1 MQIALWIDTP
11 ALGDT
16 IAAIPTL
23 RKLSQAY
30 NDQKITVFTSK
41 PFLFEGHPLVEK
53 ALKSDAD
60 KSGYK
65 VYKTFQHLVGKN
77 YNQHGESVEFRYSN
91 MDLRQFHAVS
101 LGFTLTEEEMD
112 MDLYI
117 ESERELPVKDYVI
130 IHPTHT
136 WPTRTWDQEK
146 WQELIDRL
154 NDAGIPVVAVGRDA
168 REVGF
173 FNTDKPVMPI
183 NIKYGVNLLN
193 DDANDPAQLRW
204 MMNNRAKAVVTMDS
218 GILHVAGTTDVN
230 IIQLGSS
237 IDNKLRAP
245 YRHGS
250 QDYKYQFVRGGCGE
264 FCSSN
269 MKYNVKVHGSIQGI
283 PPQVRCLADKP
294 TFECHPTVDQ
304 VLTAVTSLYEP
315 IQKDPAEIKKAYITF
330 AKGDTY
336 FQLADYLKQSVEMH
350 SDHDFVIYTE
360 NDLDKLVDMTDKP
373 GQYVFL
379 YKILTI
385 QKALQEYDEVVW
397 LDNDI
402 VVNQNIDK
410 IWNKGKL
417 TNYPLV
423 SDWRFAGFDHT
434 PHESVDFNDPSVAI
448 KAKQYIGLTD
458 DAPRFEYV
466 QACAIRANQACLPI
480 FNEIEDL
487 FELANTNPEVFA
499 DFTSGDETMLNL
511 ILRREKATE
520 TLGTV
525 FMCSH
530 FWHSWHIS
538 RQIQYYATGGDYND
552 VWIGQTPYTVLPKH
566 EADDI
571 LFYHGTKHIEKVED
585 ILQNLRMVKNLKD
598 NGRAIITHTTQNYE
612 DIIVNLAK
620 SIKKYSKYPLI
631 VYTIDYDATT
641 SLNGLAICKRINL
654 NLPTASESD
663 FQEKDGNMYVNRA
676 TYRTYAALSA
686 KVEAMIQATE
696 DGVQEWLYLD
706 GDCVANHNVDDLFD
720 YTDQIEDYP
729 LATTGP
735 HEYVMMVKNGQLVGN
750 PFIDDKAN
758 GRDNTKCLEWPLM
771 DMFGLQPDQ
780 RSSYRTTNILLA
792 NQNCLGFLK
801 EWRDT
806 KNALPK
812 MVDLNKYLPFHEETL
827 YNVMVWKRNDKSLP
841 MVYINVSSADV
852 VRDFFTTDQEAGLKT
867 EFYRLPE
874 EKAQIKVFHGE
885 KRSEE
890 IEKIFQIVDENT
902 KIKLL
907 YLAPHLSTG
916 GMPEFLLGRLKAL
929 QGDPRLDIHVVEYTC
944 YAETYTV
951 QRDQIKA
958 MLGPNFHTIGHLGA
972 LSQSDREEV
981 LKATIVD
988 ISPDIIHI
996 EESPEAFDPFNKM
1009 SAETQSWLYQ
1019 PSQSWKIVETCHNIW
1034 FDPREM
1040 KRVSPDAY
1048 LFVSPHHALET
1059 FSEEP
1064 SEKFEAFYPIIPQT
1078 KSESLRRKSLE
1089 ILGLEDLSDAKHIVN
1104 IGLWTPGKN
1113 QVEAVEWATRLQALY
1128 PDSYQF
1134 HFVGNQASNFE
1145 HYWGPVMQNLPPN
1158 VHIHGERS
1166 DVETFYQLADAVVFN
1181 STWECNPLALR
1192 QALGWP
1198 IPVMARNLPQ
1208 YHSMYTDCLTEIQ
1221 GDTTDPLRL
1230 IEVLNTKPTRNQN
1243 AHAMAKFKQEHLD
1256 AYLSTL
1262 KGPVK
1267 RTAHAREEYTITW
1280 QNGPKVTSKTGR
1292 DLKVEFWADGEMTY
1306 AHTLQGEGH
1315 WCKPAQN
1322 WFRDWTVMVDG
1333 HSHKLELKDKAVVVQ
1348 FDSGSLGDTLS
1359 WVEPVREF
1367 RFKHGLKK
1375 VYLATHKNWLFDQDW
1390 YRTQGIEFVAP
1401 GTWPEDAVAVWN
1413 IGVYMEDPPGTAWFP
1428 NKNKRDWRKIYLGD
1442 IASDHL
1448 GIGRVERAPRLAY
1461 TGKHQQDRPYICIAT
1476 ASTAQA
1482 KYWNNPTGWQDLVNH
1497 YNAKGYDVYHI
1508 SKEATDLKGIKKGPE
1523 DLAEVYKLLQGAE
1536 TFFGISSGLSWFA
1549 WATDCPVVLISGF
1562 TPEECEFQ
1570 NKKTLRIINKSVC
1583 NGCWAWDHFNRG
1595 DWNWCPKHKGTENHF
1610 ECTKS
1615 ITTDSVIQQVE
1626 QWQKQLQEA

>member
-65 VYKTFQHLVGKN
+65 VYRTFQHLVGKN

-117 ESERELPVKDYVI
+117 ESERELLVKDYVI

-230 IIQLGSS
+230 IVQLGSS

-245 YRHGS
+245 YRNGS
-250 QDYKYQFVRGGCGE
+250 QDYKYQFVRGGCAE

-283 PPQVRCLADKP
+283 PPQVKCLADKP

-304 VLTAVTSLYEP
+304 VFNAVLGLYTNVDDQTKDMVGYFNQIEITNIQPKTILEIGSRDAHHAEALRRKYKVNDVYIVEPNP
-315 IQKDPAEIKKAYITF
+315 IQIDRIKKDYPNFKLFEVAISDQEGPIDFYQINTGDRDWDGISGTMDRPDLYNQVNTTKITVEAISGKSLLDQIEGDIDLCKLDVEGLTWNVLNSFGDSITRIKSFHLETEEKEIWKNQKLDADVKELLKKKGYIKLDQVKHPTTWGMQYDQVWVLQSELKTLPHDQVYITHCDEAYAPIANKMIETIKQFSNIPVVAYVINSEIK
-330 AKGDTY
+330 
-336 FQLADYLKQSVEMH
+336 
-350 SDHDFVIYTE
+350 
-360 NDLDKLVDMTDKP
+360 
-373 GQYVFL
+373 
-379 YKILTI
+379 
-385 QKALQEYDEVVW
+385 
-397 LDNDI
+397 
-402 VVNQNIDK
+402 
-410 IWNKGKL
+410 
-417 TNYPLV
+417 
-423 SDWRFAGFDHT
+423 
-434 PHESVDFNDPSVAI
+434 
-448 KAKQYIGLTD
+448 
-458 DAPRFEYV
+458 
-466 QACAIRANQACLPI
+466 LP
-480 FNEIEDL
+480 
-487 FELANTNPEVFA
+487 AA
-499 DFTSGDETMLNL
+499 DFTVNWYCEIRDGEQ
-511 ILRREKATE
+511 
-520 TLGTV
+520 
-525 FMCSH
+525 F
-530 FWHSWHIS
+530 
-538 RQIQYYATGGDYND
+538 
-552 VWIGQTPYTVLPKH
+552 
-566 EADDI
+566 
-571 LFYHGTKHIEKVED
+571 IEV
-585 ILQNLRMVKNLKD
+585 
-598 NGRAIITHTTQNYE
+598 
-612 DIIVNLAK
+612 
-620 SIKKYSKYPLI
+620 
-631 VYTIDYDATT
+631 
-641 SLNGLAICKRINL
+641 
-654 NLPTASESD
+654 
-663 FQEKDGNMYVNRA
+663 DGNSYVNRS
-676 TYRTYAALSA
+676 SA
-686 KVEAMIQATE
+686 KVFDIISKKPDVIKHALENFSNH
-696 DGVQEWLYLD
+696 VVYLD
-706 GDCVANHNVDDLFD
+706 GDTIATHRTDELFNYTNENHPMMTLSGYEFMMINGKGSPFTHQEGEEEVKDLNLTLEVPACQLFGVDIQNRNF
-720 YTDQIEDYP
+720 YQSYVQ
-729 LATTGP
+729 TG
-735 HEYVMMVKNGQLVGN
+735 YISAVRSNL
-750 PFIDDKAN
+750 PFIN
-758 GRDNTKCLEWPLM
+758 EWIEMCNHPEVVNNTLHYAP
-771 DMFGLQPDQ
+771 
-780 RSSYRTTNILLA
+780 Y
-792 NQNCLGFLK
+792 
-801 EWRDT
+801 
-806 KNALPK
+806 
-812 MVDLNKYLPFHEETL
+812 HEETL
-827 YNVMVWKRNDKSLP
+827 VNVLMWKYNYRERMPLVYVNANSIDRIDEAYNVAFD
-841 MVYINVSSADV
+841 SSSV
-852 VRDFFTTDQEAGLKT
+852 MRHGPWFFTPGNMED
-867 EFYRLPE
+867 
-874 EKAQIKVFHGE
+874 IKVFHGE
-885 KRSEE
+885 KRPNV
-890 IEKIFQIVDENT
+890 VDAMVQHLKANYGP
-902 KIKLL
+902 KKVKLL

-929 QGDPRLDIHVVEYTC
+929 IDEPTFDIHVVEYTC

-972 LSQSDREEV
+972 LSQLEREEV
-981 LKATIVD
+981 LKATIAD

-996 EESPEAFDPFNKM
+996 EESPEAFDSFNKM

-1019 PSQSWKIVETCHNIW
+1019 PTQPWKIVETCHNIW

-1040 KRVSPDAY
+1040 KRISPDAY
-1048 LFVSPHHALET
+1048 LFVSPHHTLET

-1089 ILGLEDLSDAKHIVN
+1089 ILGLEDLSEAKHIVN

-1113 QVEAVEWATRLQALY
+1113 QVEAVDWARSLEALH
-1128 PDSYQF
+1128 PGEFQF

-1145 HYWGPVMQNLPPN
+1145 NYWGPVMQDLPPN

-1198 IPVMARNLPQ
+1198 IPVMARNLSQ

-1221 GDTTDPLRL
+1221 GDNADHLRL
-1230 IEVLNTKPTRNQN
+1230 VEALNTKPTRKQN

-1280 QNGPKVTSKTGR
+1280 QNGPKVTAKTGR
-1292 DLKVEFWADGEMTY
+1292 DLRVEFWADGELVY
-1306 AHTLQGEGH
+1306 GHTLQGEGH

-1333 HSHKLELKDKAVVVQ
+1333 HSHQLELKDKAVVVQ
-1348 FDSGSLGDTLS
+1348 FDSGSLGDTLA

-1448 GIGRVERAPRLAY
+1448 GISKVERAPRLTY

-1508 SKEATDLKGIKKGPE
+1508 SKEATDLQGIKKGPE

-1562 TPEECEFQ
+1562 TPEACEF
-1570 NKKTLRIINKSVC
+1570 NNSKTLRIIDKTVC

-1595 DWNWCPKHKGTENHF
+1595 DWNWCPKHKGTKNQF
-1610 ECTKS
+1610 ECTKV
-1615 ITTDSVIQQVE
+1615 ITAQSVIEQVE
-1626 QWQKQLQEA
+1626 AWQQTKTTEDVNA